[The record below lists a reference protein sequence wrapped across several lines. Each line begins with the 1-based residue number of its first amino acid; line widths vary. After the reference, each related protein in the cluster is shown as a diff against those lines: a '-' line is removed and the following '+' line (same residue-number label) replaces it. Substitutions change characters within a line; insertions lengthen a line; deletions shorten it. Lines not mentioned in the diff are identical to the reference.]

1 MSTIRVSTMARIM
14 CWLVFGLVLYSSSHF
29 EAFAQASPPAG
40 RRPNVVLIMTD
51 DQGYGDF
58 GFHGNPVIKTP
69 HLDRLAEESVELT
82 RFHVSPVCS
91 PTRSSLL
98 TGRYNYRT
106 GVVDTYLGR
115 SMMAPD
121 EVTLAETLREAGYRT
136 AIFGKW
142 HLGDNYP
149 LRAMD
154 QGFEESLVHRGGGIG
169 QPSDPPDNHSY
180 FDPGLVHNGQDEQA
194 KGYVSDVITDAAI
207 HYIEAHRKDPFF
219 VYLAF
224 NCPHTPLEVPDRYRE
239 PYDKADLSNRAFPQ
253 VGRPI
258 EGKVNTADTAKIY
271 GMVTNIDDNLG
282 RLFKSLDELKLAEDT
297 IVIFLTDNGPQ
308 QPRFNGGLR
317 GRKGTVYDGGIRVPC
332 LVRLPGRLQAGRKID
347 APAAHLDLAPTLL
360 TACGVKRPAEAKFDG
375 VDLWPLLL
383 GETATLPERTLFF
396 QWHRGDAPQAFRAC
410 AARDSRFKLVQA
422 QGSHDSEFKGDPKF
436 ELFDV
441 VADPYEEH
449 DLAAE
454 KPEIVARLKRE
465 YEAWFQD
472 VSSSRGFAPVRT
484 EVGSGRQDR
493 VLLSRQDWRGPRAGW
508 GKQDVGAWELK
519 VDRAGAYDV
528 TVRFEPAV
536 KAGTARL
543 AWGDDSQTQP
553 VAVGAGSTRF
563 QGVTWPA
570 GPLRLE
576 FTVGQGEQLQG
587 ARYVEI
593 QTLAKK
599 VDVETGDTPPK

>member
-1 MSTIRVSTMARIM
+1 MTDILSKNRWRPWLLIICLAIAFVSGQVVAA
-14 CWLVFGLVLYSSSHF
+14 S
-29 EAFAQASPPAG
+29 EQAKPAK

-69 HLDRLAEESVELT
+69 HLDRLAAESIELT

-121 EVTLAETLREAGYRT
+121 ELTLAEMLRDAGYRT

-149 LRAMD
+149 LRAVD

-180 FDPGLVHNGQDEQA
+180 FDPGLVHNGKDERA
-194 KGYVSDVITDAAI
+194 RGYISDVITDAAI
-207 HYIEAHRKDPFF
+207 KYIEAHRQDPFF

-239 PYDKADLSNRAFPQ
+239 PYDKADFSNKAFPQ

-258 EGKVNTADTAKIY
+258 EGKVNAADTAKIY
-271 GMVTNIDDNLG
+271 GMITNIDDNLG

-297 IVIFLTDNGPQ
+297 IVVFLTDNGPQ

-332 LVRLPGRLQAGRKID
+332 LVRLPGQLQPGRKVD
-347 APAAHLDLAPTLL
+347 APAAHIDLTPTLL
-360 TACGVKRPAEAKFDG
+360 AACGVERPADAKFDG
-375 VDLWPLLL
+375 VNLWPLLS
-383 GETATLPERTLFF
+383 GKQAALPERTLFF
-396 QWHRGDAPQAFRAC
+396 QWHRGDAPQALRAC
-410 AARDSRFKLVQA
+410 AARDSQFKLVQA
-422 QGSHDSEFKGDPKF
+422 QGAGDQEFKGNPKF

-449 DLAAE
+449 DLAADR
-454 KPEIVARLKRE
+454 PEIVARLKRE
-465 YEAWFQD
+465 YEAWFKD
-472 VSSSRGFAPVRT
+472 VTGSRGFEPVRI
-484 EVGSGRQDR
+484 EVGSGRQDP
-493 VLLSRQDWRGPRAGW
+493 VMLSRQDWRGPRAGW
-508 GKQDVGAWELK
+508 GKQGIGAWEIK
-519 VDRAGAYDV
+519 VDRAGTYDV
-528 TVRFEPAV
+528 TVRFEPTTEAATAV
-536 KAGTARL
+536 LRWGDKMETQSVASGAATARFT
-543 AWGDDSQTQP
+543 GIE
-553 VAVGAGSTRF
+553 
-563 QGVTWPA
+563 WPA
-570 GPLRLE
+570 GPLLLE
-576 FTVGQGEQLQG
+576 CTVERGEKRQG
-587 ARYVEI
+587 AQYVEI
-593 QTLAKK
+593 QIPASQR
-599 VDVETGDTPPK
+599 